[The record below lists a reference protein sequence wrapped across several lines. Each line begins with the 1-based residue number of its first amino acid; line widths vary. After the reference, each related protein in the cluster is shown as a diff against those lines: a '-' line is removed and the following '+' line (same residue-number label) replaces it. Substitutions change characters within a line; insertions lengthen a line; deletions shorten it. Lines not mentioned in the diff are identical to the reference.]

1 MKRISIFIISLL
13 FSLGLASQTTLT
25 EAVDFN
31 VKTIEGVTIDLFTL
45 LDVQNKIVV
54 IDFFTTS

>member
-45 LDVQNKIVV
+45 LDGQNKIVV